1 MEELRFEE
9 LGRIRETAE
18 DILQLIQGIARESLK
33 RGKKPELPERFSNLI
48 DSVIDDVLNDP
59 QQRNKLI
66 GVLPRYRQEFKAF
79 LIKALSDLASEF
91 KRQKILVDSIFDI
104 KTQEDE
110 DRLRLLVEMMIINV
124 QEVAYAISKRIP
136 IPQNIFENAK
146 NIARFHNYEFINN
159 FLNNDEYVAKELN
172 ISVEEVKESF
182 PQGMRLRFAAHN
194 ISNPLEALRKVKE
207 HLEITLSDENIAK
220 ELGMSIE
227 EVRESFP
234 KWMRLHFA
242 AHNISNPLEA
252 LRKVKE
258 HLEITLSDENIAKEL
273 GMSIEEVRE
282 SFPRSLRLY
291 LAVGYISNPLE
302 ALRKV
307 KGHLEITLSDENIA
321 KELGMSIEEVR
332 ESFPRWMRL
341 RLAVDYISNPLE
353 ALRKVKGHLER
364 TLSDENISREL
375 GMSIEE
381 VRESFPR
388 WMRLRLAVHNIS
400 NPLEA
405 LRKVKGH
412 LERTL
417 SDENIS
423 RELGMSIEEVR
434 ESFPRWMRSHFAIY
448 YISNPLEALRKV
460 KEHLEIT
467 LSDEN
472 IAKELGMSIEEV
484 RESFPRSL
492 RLYLAVGY
500 ISNPLEALRKVKE
513 HLEITLSDENIA
525 KELGMSIE
533 EVRESFPR
541 SLRLYLAVGYI
552 SNPLEALKR
561 VKEHLD
567 TTLSDENIAREL
579 GISLEEVKN
588 ILPKARKLYFAA
600 HHIRNPLE
608 GIKDWWEGKIKTPF
622 KIP

>member
-1 MEELRFEE
+1 
-9 LGRIRETAE
+9 
-18 DILQLIQGIARESLK
+18 
-33 RGKKPELPERFSNLI
+33 
-48 DSVIDDVLNDP
+48 
-59 QQRNKLI
+59 
-66 GVLPRYRQEFKAF
+66 
-79 LIKALSDLASEF
+79 
-91 KRQKILVDSIFDI
+91 
-104 KTQEDE
+104 
-110 DRLRLLVEMMIINV
+110 
-124 QEVAYAISKRIP
+124 
-136 IPQNIFENAK
+136 
-146 NIARFHNYEFINN
+146 
-159 FLNNDEYVAKELN
+159 
-172 ISVEEVKESF
+172 
-182 PQGMRLRFAAHN
+182 
-194 ISNPLEALRKVKE
+194 
-207 HLEITLSDENIAK
+207 
-220 ELGMSIE
+220 MSIE

-234 KWMRLHFA
+234 RSLRLYLA
-242 AHNISNPLEA
+242 VGYISNPLEA
-252 LRKVKE
+252 LKRVKE
-258 HLEITLSDENIAKEL
+258 HLERTLSVENIAREL

-302 ALRKV
+302 ALKRV
-307 KGHLEITLSDENIA
+307 KEHLDTTLSDENIA
-321 KELGMSIEEVR
+321 RELGMSIEEVR
-332 ESFPRWMRL
+332 ESFPKGIRL
-341 RLAVDYISNPLE
+341 RFAVHNISNPLE
-353 ALRKVKGHLER
+353 ALKRVKEHLER

-381 VRESFPR
+381 VRESFPKGMKLHFAAYNISNPLEALKR
-388 WMRLRLAVHNIS
+388 VKEHLDTTLSDENIARELGMSIEEVRESFPKRMKLHFAVHNIS

-405 LRKVKGH
+405 LKRVKEH

-417 SDENIS
+417 SDENIA

-434 ESFPRWMRSHFAIY
+434 ESFPRWMRLRFAIYYISNPLEALKRVKEHLERTLSDENIARELGMSIEEVRESFPKGIRLHFAIY
-448 YISNPLEALRKV
+448 YISNPLEALKRV
-460 KEHLEIT
+460 KEHLERT

-472 IAKELGMSIEEV
+472 IARELCMSIEEV

-608 GIKDWWEGKIKTPF
+608 GIKDWWEVKLRPLSKYHS
-622 KIP
+622 